1 MIGFLFTVSVSNTK
15 LERTFSKLKSV
26 GINFRCSLGVKRLEN
41 ILRIMKEGSSWESFD
56 PTSTIK

>member
-26 GINFRCSLGVKRLEN
+26 KTNFRCSLGVKRLEN

>member
-26 GINFRCSLGVKRLEN
+26 RTNFRCSLGVKRLEN
-41 ILRIMKEGSSWESFD
+41 ILRILKEGSSWESFG

>member
-26 GINFRCSLGVKRLEN
+26 RTNFRCSLGVKRLEN
-41 ILRIMKEGSSWESFD
+41 ILRILKEGSSWESFD

>member
-15 LERTFSKLKSV
+15 LERTFSKLESV
-26 GINFRCSLGVKRLEN
+26 KTNFRCSLGVKRLEN
-41 ILRIMKEGSSWESFD
+41 ILRIMKVGSSWESFH

>member
-26 GINFRCSLGVKRLEN
+26 RTNFRCSLGVKRLEN

>member
-15 LERTFSKLKSV
+15 LERTFSKLKS
-26 GINFRCSLGVKRLEN
+26 IKTNFRCSLGVKRLEN
-41 ILRIMKEGSSWESFD
+41 ILRILKEGSSWESFD

>member
-15 LERTFSKLKSV
+15 LERTFSKLESV
-26 GINFRCSLGVKRLEN
+26 KTNFRCSLGVKRLEN
-41 ILRIMKEGSSWESFD
+41 ILRIMKVGSSWESFD